1 MFYSYIR
8 KLNSYLIIS
17 GRRGSHES
25 RTSDSISSARTSTCW
40 LTRCHP
46 SPLLVVIIILVAV
59 NDDFVQRPFSNLNC
73 LAGCSIKSFWIAER
87 WGSQEW
93 RWPCLLRPSQG
104 LWGDIHFLFSRIW
117 YVLTFLITPSCI
129 LCPFERLWG
138 DFNIFFLNSF
148 TSTTFTFLI
157 IPIVYCAHLKS
168 FKVIIS
174 LSLLIRSNLKLV
186 FYLSCFP
193 YQYFHLYHFHFLH
206 QYITRSSLVFIT
218 THDVII
224 LFCNLIMFVPQSL
237 QASLFCNKC
246 WQMKM
251 ERVWL
256 LVIAIVKERLGRDAT
271 SIEIEHLTG
280 GFLTCAKLPPTLF
293 KTKLL

>member
-73 LAGCSIKSFWIAER
+73 LAGCSIKSFWNAER
-87 WGSQEW
+87 WGGQEW
-93 RWPCLLRPSQG
+93 WRSCLLRPSEG

-129 LCPFERLWG
+129 LCPLERLWG
-138 DFNIFFLNSF
+138 DFNIFFKTL
-148 TSTTFTFLI
+148 L
-157 IPIVYCAHLKS
+157 LLLL
-168 FKVIIS
+168 S
-174 LSLLIRSNLKLV
+174 LSSSSQLFTPPISKVLRWS
-186 FYLSCFP
+186 F
-193 YQYFHLYHFHFLH
+193 HFHFSFV
-206 QYITRSSLVFIT
+206 RSWKLFLFFTLSL
-218 THDVII
+218 
-224 LFCNLIMFVPQSL
+224 S
-237 QASLFCNKC
+237 
-246 WQMKM
+246 
-251 ERVWL
+251 
-256 LVIAIVKERLGRDAT
+256 
-271 SIEIEHLTG
+271 
-280 GFLTCAKLPPTLF
+280 
-293 KTKLL
+293 

>member
-1 MFYSYIR
+1 MQSAEAARSGGDLVFSVPLKGCEVIFTFCFLEFDTSSLFLSHHLVFYV
-8 KLNSYLIIS
+8 
-17 GRRGSHES
+17 
-25 RTSDSISSARTSTCW
+25 
-40 LTRCHP
+40 
-46 SPLLVVIIILVAV
+46 PLKGCEVI
-59 NDDFVQRPFSNLNC
+59 
-73 LAGCSIKSFWIAER
+73 
-87 WGSQEW
+87 
-93 RWPCLLRPSQG
+93 
-104 LWGDIHFLFSRIW
+104 
-117 YVLTFLITPSCI
+117 LTF
-129 LCPFERLWG
+129 
-138 DFNIFFLNSF
+138 FFLNSF

-218 THDVII
+218 IHDVII

-237 QASLFCNKC
+237 PASLFCNKC

-251 ERVWL
+251 ERV
-256 LVIAIVKERLGRDAT
+256 
-271 SIEIEHLTG
+271 
-280 GFLTCAKLPPTLF
+280 
-293 KTKLL
+293 

>member
-87 WGSQEW
+87 WGGQEW
-93 RWPCLLRPSQG
+93 WRSCLLRPSQG

-138 DFNIFFLNSF
+138 DFNIFF
-148 TSTTFTFLI
+148 
-157 IPIVYCAHLKS
+157 
-168 FKVIIS
+168 FKF
-174 LSLLIRSNLKLV
+174 
-186 FYLSCFP
+186 FYF
-193 YQYFHLYHFHFLH
+193 YHFHFPH
-206 QYITRSSLVFIT
+206 
-218 THDVII
+218 HPN
-224 LFCNLIMFVPQSL
+224 C
-237 QASLFCNKC
+237 
-246 WQMKM
+246 
-251 ERVWL
+251 L
-256 LVIAIVKERLGRDAT
+256 LRPSQK
-271 SIEIEHLTG
+271 
-280 GFLTCAKLPPTLF
+280 F
-293 KTKLL
+293 